1 MKLTNSQREAIEHD
15 GGNLQLIAC
24 AGSGKTEVVAQRVAH
39 HLKKGWDSGLR
50 PSGFVAFTFTDKA
63 AAELKDRI
71 WDRVRERLGDVP
83 GMAEM
88 YVGTIH
94 AFCLELLKEH
104 MPEYLKYEVLSEVQR
119 ALLVDRNSKQ
129 SGLTTSSTLTGTALR
144 RFTDTDVYCR
154 SLDVLREDDCDA
166 PQLAG
171 CSVFQGL
178 ALYRAVLRAKRYLD
192 YSGILEI
199 AAGVLESNQA
209 VRDRL
214 RGRIKHLIV
223 DEYQDVN
230 PVQERLV
237 RALSGLGAVV
247 CVVGDDDQTIYQW
260 RGSDISNIVT
270 FTTRY
275 PGVRTIALQEN
286 FRSSKGIVETARDF
300 IKLNG
305 HRLAKAMEPVDA
317 QPFETGDICAH
328 GFADP
333 AAEAEFVAQTVKA
346 MRGIAF
352 KEGDAERGLSYS
364 DCAIL
369 LRSVKGNAGPIM
381 QALSA
386 ADIPFVVVGM
396 SDLFGTREAEAAR
409 VSFYFI
415 ASAANVDA
423 AAVRAAWT
431 AASLGISAAAL
442 SDAIEF
448 LTQTRRSLD
457 EADNSRWSLYSLQR
471 TFLALLETLGVREG
485 SVPGDRGEVV
495 FYNLGKFSQAIS
507 DFEQIHFHSAPR
519 QKYES
524 FAGFLEHQADGYYA
538 EGWQDNQ
545 YASPDA
551 VRIMTVHQ
559 AKGMQWPVVF
569 LPALVR
575 NRFPA
580 AGVGGRTVWHLIP
593 QGSVPKAARYLGD
606 IEDERRLFYV
616 AMTRSQKF
624 LFATWA
630 PVAGN
635 RRFTKAS
642 EFYDAILASRW
653 VKRPRVSFDG
663 RRRSEPQARA
673 SVSNVVLTFS
683 DLKYFFECPY
693 QFKLRVLYGFNAPL
707 HEALGYGKSLHD
719 TLAEV
724 HARAIR
730 GDIPKPT
737 EAASLVAT
745 HLHTPFAYPSL
756 RATLETA
763 ATQIVAEYLSKRRD
777 DLSRLEYSEKAISLD
792 LGDGVSVKGRID
804 LVRRLDT
811 SEVSIVDM
819 KTTDRAQ
826 AESVT
831 EQQLHIYALGYEQ
844 LTGKRADFVEIYEL
858 DTQNRKP
865 RAVDDDFINQV
876 RTDIKGAARSLQL
889 GQLPPKPTAVKCGGC
904 DYRRICSH
912 AACP

>member
-1 MKLTNSQREAIEHD
+1 MNLTPSQREAIEYA

-39 HLKKGWDSGLR
+39 LLKEGWAGGLR
-50 PSGFVAFTFTDKA
+50 PSAFVAFTFTEKA

-71 WDRVRERLGDVP
+71 NDRVRERLGQVS
-83 GMAEM
+83 GMAEL

-94 AFCLELLKEH
+94 AYCLELLKEH
-104 MPEYLKYEVLSEVQR
+104 VPEYLKYEVLSDVQR

-129 SGLTTSSTLTGTALR
+129 SGLTTSTTLTGTTLR

-154 SLDVLREDDCDA
+154 ALDMLREDDCDIK
-166 PQLAG
+166 QLAG

-178 ALYRAVLRAKRYLD
+178 SLYRALLRAKRYLD
-192 YSGILEI
+192 YSGILEL
-199 AAGVLESNQA
+199 AAQILENDEV
-209 VRDRL
+209 VRARV
-214 RGRIKHLIV
+214 RGRVRHLIV

-237 RALSGLGAVV
+237 RALHDLGAAL

-260 RGSDISNIVT
+260 RGSDITNIVT
-270 FTTRY
+270 CAKRY
-275 PGVRTIALQEN
+275 PTVRTIPLQEN
-286 FRSSKGIVETARDF
+286 FRSSRGVVETAREF
-300 IKLNG
+300 IGLNT
-305 HRLAKAMEPVDA
+305 HRLPKAMESVDA
-317 QPFETGDICAH
+317 QPYETGDVCAH
-328 GFADP
+328 SFPDP
-333 AAEAEFVAQTVKA
+333 EAEAAFIAETVKA

-352 KEGDAERGLSYS
+352 KEGNSERGLSYS
-364 DCAIL
+364 DCAVL

-386 ADIPFVVVGM
+386 ADVPFVVVGM
-396 SDLFGTREAEAAR
+396 SDLFGTREAHAAR

-415 ASAANVDA
+415 ASAAGVDA
-423 AAVRAAWT
+423 AAVRDAWKAAN
-431 AASLGISAAAL
+431 LGVSTSALNNAV
-442 SDAIEF
+442 EF
-448 LTQTRRSLD
+448 LERTQRSLD
-457 EADNSRWSLYSLQR
+457 ESDNSRWSLYSLQR
-471 TFLALLETLGVREG
+471 TFLTLLETLGLREET
-485 SVPGDRGEVV
+485 VPGGRGEVV

-524 FAGFLEHQADGYYA
+524 FAAFLEHQADGYYA

-545 YASPDA
+545 YASLDA

-569 LPALVR
+569 VPALVR

-593 QGSVPKAARYLGD
+593 QTGVPKAGRYLGD

-635 RRFTKAS
+635 RRFTRAS
-642 EFYDAILASRW
+642 EFYEAILASRW
-653 VKRPRVSFDG
+653 VKRPRVNYEG
-663 RRRSEPQARA
+663 RRRTEPRAKA

-719 TLAEV
+719 ALAEV

-730 GDIPKPT
+730 GDVPDPR
-737 EAASLVAT
+737 EAAALVAT
-745 HLHTPFAYPSL
+745 HMHTPFAYPSL
-756 RATLETA
+756 RATLETS
-763 ATQIVAEYLSKRRD
+763 ATHVLEEYLSKRRT
-777 DLSRLEYSEKAISLD
+777 DLGRLEYSEKAISLD
-792 LGDGVSVKGRID
+792 LGEGVSVVGRID

-819 KTTDRAQ
+819 KTTERAQ
-826 AESVT
+826 AENVT

-844 LTGKRADFVEIYEL
+844 LTGNRADFVEIYEL
-858 DTQNRKP
+858 DTQSRKQ
-865 RAVDDDFINQV
+865 RAVDEEFINQV
-876 RTDIKGAARSLQL
+876 RADIKSAARSLQL
-889 GQLPPKPTAVKCGGC
+889 GQLPPNPTVAKCGGC

-912 AACP
+912 AACQ